1 MVYRHHEAA
10 ASPFILPLG
19 TLPLSYRVTVIWKF
33 LAGLYVFSSFLWI
46 FSIPQGATQW
56 AWSRRGQKHQCF
68 HAEIRMTGRQNNTSA
83 QELQMTKSEYLS
95 SIEDSWLSEAHLQ
108 LMNHLNDFL
117 PLATSVYFTATHFQK
132 QRQLLRSF
140 VTCTTGYLQTGLRNS
155 STSSN
160 FEFKIS
166 ILLLCVRQ
174 GLIKKDGAQTNK
186 QS

>member
-108 LMNHLNDFL
+108 LMNHLNDF
-117 PLATSVYFTATHFQK
+117 FTVSNKCILYCNTFSKAK
-132 QRQLLRSF
+132 
-140 VTCTTGYLQTGLRNS
+140 TTFKVICYLHYRL
-155 STSSN
+155 STN
-160 FEFKIS
+160 RI
-166 ILLLCVRQ
+166 
-174 GLIKKDGAQTNK
+174 T
-186 QS
+186 